1 MKREFTPYASV
12 FRYKSCVLN
21 LKLKVFMSD
30 IIRSN
35 NVKHILLFSHI
46 MSLLADFLY
55 FFALIYNV
63 KEDNK
68 DCRVV
73 KR

>member
-12 FRYKSCVLN
+12 FRYKSCILN
-21 LKLKVFMSD
+21 LKLKVFMND
-30 IIRSN
+30 IKRSN
-35 NVKHILLFSHI
+35 NVKLYSFVFSYNVI
-46 MSLLADFLY
+46 TSLSSL

-68 DCRVV
+68 DCLVV
-73 KR
+73 KG